1 MALTTSSMIPTS
13 RRTVAGVLE
22 TRGGRLALAAVG
34 WICLG
39 LGVVTLFLPL
49 LPTTVFLLVALWAL
63 SQSSAPGYRWLRE
76 HPRLGPTMREWDDH
90 GVIPPR
96 AKILAITGL
105 VSSEAVIGFF
115 ADDNWLIV
123 AIVAVVTVPMAIYI
137 ATRPSNHAD
146 RAPLQGR

>member
-1 MALTTSSMIPTS
+1 MALTIPSMIS
-13 RRTVAGVLE
+13 AKSYRTLASVLE
-22 TRGGRLALAAVG
+22 SRGGRLALAGLG
-34 WICLG
+34 WMCLT

-96 AKILAITGL
+96 AKVLAITGL
-105 VSSEAVIGFF
+105 ISSEAVIGFF
-115 ADDNWLIV
+115 ADDNWV
-123 AIVAVVTVPMAIYI
+123 VAAIVGIVTVPVAIYI
-137 ATRPSNHAD
+137 GTRPSNH
-146 RAPLQGR
+146 RAAL

>member
-1 MALTTSSMIPTS
+1 MALTTSSTTFMRS
-13 RRTVAGVLE
+13 QRTLASVLA
-22 TRGGRLALAAVG
+22 TRGGRIALAALG
-34 WICLG
+34 WMCLA

-96 AKILAITGL
+96 AKVLAITGL
-105 VSSEAVIGFF
+105 ISSEAVIGFF
-115 ADDNWLIV
+115 ADDNWAV
-123 AIVAVVTVPMAIYI
+123 AAIVGIVSVPVAIYI
-137 ATRPSNHAD
+137 GTRPSNH
-146 RAPLQGR
+146 RAAL